1 MDTPI
6 IKTRYRYAVSFLL
19 LIVSSAA
26 SAQKEIPL
34 YLKTVPNSKGKTVEK
49 HNEDKTIYHSISHPT
64 LRIYLPKNRNAK
76 FTAVIICGGGGY
88 TDLHIKREGYD
99 IAKSFNDAGVAAF
112 VLKYRL
118 PDDET
123 NVDKSLAPLQDA
135 QQAIKLVKDSAA
147 IWNIDPGKIGI
158 MGFSAGGHLASSA
171 GVHYNEILIPQEKKT
186 NLRPDFMILVYPVIS
201 FTDTIAHIGSRY
213 NLIGAEP
220 SGDLIK
226 FFSSELHVN
235 KQTPPAFLVH
245 SGDDNIVPVA
255 NSVRFYENLKK
266 HNVNAALHIYSKGG
280 HGFVLTPSFEEWFG
294 RCLHW
299 MKSSGFIGE

>member
-1 MDTPI
+1 MNHTS
-6 IKTRYRYAVSFLL
+6 KLLCCYRYAVIFLF
-19 LIVSSAA
+19 LIVSCATF
-26 SAQKEIPL
+26 AQKEIPL
-34 YLKTVPNSKGKTVEK
+34 YLTTIPNSKGIAVEK

-64 LRIYLPKNRNAK
+64 LRIYLPENNNGN
-76 FTAVIICGGGGY
+76 FPAVIICAGGGY

-99 IAKSFNDAGVAAF
+99 VAKAFNKAGIAAF

-135 QQAIKLVKDSAA
+135 QQAIKLVRDSAA
-147 IWNIDPGKIGI
+147 IWNIDPDKIGI

-171 GVHYNEILIPQEKKT
+171 GVHYNDIRIPQENKT

-213 NLIGAEP
+213 NLIGPKP

-235 KQTPPAFLVH
+235 KRTPPTFLVH
-245 SGDDNIVPVA
+245 SGDDNIVQVA
-255 NSVRFYENLKK
+255 NSIRFYEHLKN
-266 HNVNAALHIYSKGG
+266 HDVNAALHVYSKGG
-280 HGFVLTPSFEEWFG
+280 HGFGLTPSFEEWFG

-299 MKSSGFIGE
+299 MKTSGFIK